1 MDDLAR
7 HRATLG
13 LARDAR
19 PTHGEVKAAFK
30 RAARAAHP
38 DAAGCAVKF
47 REVVAARDARLGRGR
62 SRDAAYARGGA
73 AAAAAA
79 RGGVGRA
86 ADAGVR
92 GGAGDAVLRRGDGVD
107 DAAEI
112 ERERRERGDRTGAR
126 MDKRAGE
133 RVVEGGSTRAGRWES
148 GKVLEDGSRQRE
160 VTRSAPTPRRVL

>member
-47 REVVAARDARLGRGR
+47 REVVAARDALLGRGR
-62 SRDAAYARGGA
+62 SR
-73 AAAAAA
+73 
-79 RGGVGRA
+79 
-86 ADAGVR
+86 DAGVR
-92 GGAGDAVLRRGDGVD
+92 GGAGDAEACIVASLTVCKLGSSTSGRHRGVD
-107 DAAEI
+107 DDVGALETFA
-112 ERERRERGDRTGAR
+112 RAKLAKVFRGVLGDFVQRLVRQKRGVRRHEYLRH
-126 MDKRAGE
+126 RA
-133 RVVEGGSTRAGRWES
+133 
-148 GKVLEDGSRQRE
+148 
-160 VTRSAPTPRRVL
+160 